1 MSFVPGTKN
10 LLSYRRP
17 SLEFASVVQ
26 VEPQKVLTGVSGE
39 VAILFNDGD
48 YRTDSTTSHTD
59 FLITRNAVLS
69 GTALSGLR
77 TSLSEATNTWYAIYA
92 VKVTDSS
99 TDFVIVGDTV
109 LPLAGNFATLNTNFG
124 TNGWVYLGLIRNGD
138 NSGATGDII
147 NFSQSG
153 TETMFANNEAEISGA
168 GGTGSLLVSSSTSP
182 IIYTATAGTGATDIP
197 NNIKIASFW
206 CGVGNGG
213 AAAEVTASNNANLIR
228 YFGASANAGART
240 VQTIRI
246 PIVLLGTIRLQSAS
260 PGTGLDINL
269 LGWIDTVLG
278 IGSNPLL

>member
-17 SLEFASVVQ
+17 SLEFAAVTQ

-39 VAILFNDGD
+39 VAILFPDGD
-48 YRTDSTTSHTD
+48 YRIDSTTSHTD

-99 TDFVIVGDTV
+99 TDFVTVGDTV
-109 LPLAGNFATLNTNFG
+109 LPLPTNFATLNSNFG

-147 NFSQSG
+147 NFIQSG
-153 TETMFANNEAEISGA
+153 GETVFANIETSIAGA
-168 GGTGSLLVSSSTSP
+168 GGTGLRLAASGTSP
-182 IIYTATAGTGATDIP
+182 VTYTYSPGTGTAQIP
-197 NNIKIASFW
+197 NNIKIGSFW
-206 CGVGNGG
+206 CAVSNGG
-213 AAAEVTASNNANLIR
+213 ASDEVVASNSANSLR
-228 YFGASANAGART
+228 YFGASVISGNRT
-240 VQTIRI
+240 VQTFRI
-246 PIVLLGTIRLQSAS
+246 APSIVSTIRLSAAS

-269 LGWIDTVLG
+269 HGWVDTVLG
-278 IGSNPLL
+278 TGSNPLF